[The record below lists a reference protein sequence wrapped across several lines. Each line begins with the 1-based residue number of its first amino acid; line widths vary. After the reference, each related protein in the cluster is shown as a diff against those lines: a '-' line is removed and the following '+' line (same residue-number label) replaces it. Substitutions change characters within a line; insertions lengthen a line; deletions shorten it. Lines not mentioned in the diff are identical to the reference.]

1 MSTKNKPA
9 SFEQKLEELEALVE
23 KMEQGGL
30 PLDELLKLYQQG
42 NKLAKDLGQDLEA
55 AQGSLQKLRAGALT
69 PMDDEHA
76 V

>member
-1 MSTKNKPA
+1 MSTKNKPT

-69 PMDDEHA
+69 LMDDEHA
-76 V
+76 L

>member
-9 SFEQKLEELEALVE
+9 SFEQKLEELEALVS

-30 PLDELLKLYQQG
+30 PLETLLQLYQQG
-42 NKLAKDLGQDLEA
+42 NKLSKDLGQELEA
-55 AQGSLQKLRAGALT
+55 AQGSLQKLRAGVLT
-69 PMDDEHA
+69 PMDDDHA